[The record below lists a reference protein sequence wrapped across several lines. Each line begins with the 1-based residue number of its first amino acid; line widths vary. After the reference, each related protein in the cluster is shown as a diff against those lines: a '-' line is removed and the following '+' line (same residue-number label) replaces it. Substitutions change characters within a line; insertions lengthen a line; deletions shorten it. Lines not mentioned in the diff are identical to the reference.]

1 MFLKTARLILTEFKI
16 SDAPF
21 FYELLNDPAFIEFI
35 GDRNIKSVSD
45 AEKYL
50 SERIIPSYAKN
61 GFGFYLVSTNK
72 NNIPIGMS
80 GIIDREGLDHIDVG
94 FAFLSKFRGKGYAF
108 EATDA
113 VMKYATDTLKINPIV
128 AITSINN
135 VKSINLLERLG
146 LHYDKLIQL
155 PNETEKIKLFST

>member
-61 GFGFYLVSTNK
+61 GFGFYLVSTNE
-72 NNIPIGMS
+72 NNVPIGMS

>member
-1 MFLKTARLILTEFKI
+1 MILKTERLNLTEFKV

-35 GDRNIKSVSD
+35 GDRNIKSVSN

-50 SERIIPSYAKN
+50 SERIIPSYVKN
-61 GFGFYLVSTNK
+61 GFGFYLVSTND
-72 NNIPIGMS
+72 NNVPIGMS
-80 GIIDREGLDHIDVG
+80 GIVDREGLDHIDVG
-94 FAFLSKFRGKGYAF
+94 FAFLPNFRGKGYAF

-113 VMKYATDTLKINPIV
+113 VMKYAKNILKINPIL
-128 AITSINN
+128 AITSTNN

-146 LHYDKLIQL
+146 LHYDRLIQL
-155 PNETEKIKLFST
+155 PNDTEKIKLFTT

>member
-1 MFLKTARLILTEFKI
+1 MFLKTARLILTEFKV

-61 GFGFYLVSTNK
+61 GFGFYLVSTNE
-72 NNIPIGMS
+72 NNVPIGMS

>member
-61 GFGFYLVSTNK
+61 GFGFYLVSTNE
-72 NNIPIGMS
+72 NNVPIGMS

-128 AITSINN
+128 AITSTNN